1 MIPKRLLVFL
11 FACCAVV
18 SLWPAETAAQSR
30 AVVRRGPAVRTSVVV
45 RAGFY
50 RPYYYR
56 PYYYR
61 PYYGAFYS
69 PFYSP
74 FYAGVYAGHPGFYSG
89 WSPFYAQYPRYPG
102 YYYGRSWAS
111 ARIEVKPR
119 DAQVFI
125 DGYFVGVVDQ
135 FDGVFQR
142 LDVPTGEH
150 EITVYLPGH
159 KTYKQKTLFRPGE
172 GYHFR
177 AILEPLPAGAAAEPA
192 PQPSS
197 AGPDPSRDPR
207 DPSRDPYNDPRDP
220 RDPYERPRD
229 PGRTQPPP
237 DRPGDRRDD
246 RAPESRDFGTLNIR
260 VQPGDAVVIIDG
272 ERWDSPE
279 GGSRVIVQL
288 AGGSHRVEVRKDGF
302 KPYTSTVQIRPGETQ
317 SLNVSLPPG
326 GE

>member
-1 MIPKRLLVFL
+1 MIPKRSLVFL
-11 FACCAVV
+11 FACCTVV
-18 SLWPAETAAQSR
+18 SLWPADAVAQSR
-30 AVVRRGPAVRTSVVV
+30 AVVRRGPAVRTQAVVH
-45 RAGFY
+45 GG
-50 RPYYYR
+50 YYR

-61 PYYGAFYS
+61 PYYRPYYGFYGGFYS

-74 FYAGVYAGHPGFYSG
+74 FYAGFGYAGFYGGYAGLYSG
-89 WSPFYAQYPRYPG
+89 WGPYYYAQYPPYPG
-102 YYYGRSWAS
+102 YYYGRPWAS

-119 DAQVFI
+119 EAQVYV
-125 DGYFVGVVDQ
+125 DGYLVGVADQ

-159 KTYKQKTLFRPGE
+159 KSYRQKTLFRPGE
-172 GYHFR
+172 GYHFK
-177 AILEPLPAGAAAEPA
+177 AILEPLPAGAPAEPV

-197 AGPDPSRDPR
+197 TGPDP
-207 DPSRDPYNDPRDP
+207 YRDP
-220 RDPYERPRD
+220 RDPYNEPRD

-237 DRPGDRRDD
+237 DRPGERRDD

-260 VQPGDAVVIIDG
+260 VQPADAVVTING

-279 GGSRVIVQL
+279 GGSRLIVQL

-302 KPYTSTVQIRPGETQ
+302 KPYNSTVQIRPGETQ
-317 SLNVSLPPG
+317 SLNISLPPG
-326 GE
+326 RE